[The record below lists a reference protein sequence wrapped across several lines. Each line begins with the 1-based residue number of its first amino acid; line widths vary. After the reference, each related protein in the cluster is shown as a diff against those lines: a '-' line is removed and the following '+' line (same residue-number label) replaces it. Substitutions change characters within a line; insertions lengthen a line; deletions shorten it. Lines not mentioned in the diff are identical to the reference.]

1 MDIGVILLCHT
12 PVTQRLTKRAHL
24 WESTHNLKHGV
35 ATRNWQFYLNKD
47 GSGGETRTPDTRI
60 IIPLIQTKS
69 PFTHSTHPSNHRDP
83 RRKNGPNLGLPLRNI
98 ESKSANSPSNPRV
111 PRFELL
117 DPMPYAVRMLLKPQ
131 CSRIQAPEPSFKTLA
146 FWLWNQKSRVK
157 LPETWLSKLGTW
169 FR

>member
-1 MDIGVILLCHT
+1 MTAWCDSESQCNGFLRFIVKLVWFDTDQKGVVGFT
-12 PVTQRLTKRAHL
+12 WKR
-24 WESTHNLKHGV
+24 N
-35 ATRNWQFYLNKD
+35 
-47 GSGGETRTPDTRI
+47 GSGGETRTSDTRI

-146 FWLWNQKSRVK
+146 FWLWDQKSRVK
-157 LPETWLSKLGTW
+157 LPKTWLSKLGTW